1 MNNYIWNHY
10 YLNSYILKLY
20 TEKINGARNTDN
32 INATVEAI
40 TDFIDNCYDANL
52 ITSAEYENL
61 QQVNDAAY
69 QRLMRRRTT

>member
-20 TEKINGARNTDN
+20 TEIGNGERSISSIDEIANS
-32 INATVEAI
+32 I
-40 TDFIDNCYDANL
+40 TDFIDNCYDAHL
-52 ITSAEYENL
+52 LSSAEYENL

>member
-10 YLNSYILKLY
+10 YLNSYILRLY
-20 TEKINGARNTDN
+20 TEMANGERTTDG
-32 INATVEAI
+32 INAIVDAI
-40 TDFIDNCYDANL
+40 TDFIDNCFDAKL

-69 QRLMRRRTT
+69 QRLKRRKNI